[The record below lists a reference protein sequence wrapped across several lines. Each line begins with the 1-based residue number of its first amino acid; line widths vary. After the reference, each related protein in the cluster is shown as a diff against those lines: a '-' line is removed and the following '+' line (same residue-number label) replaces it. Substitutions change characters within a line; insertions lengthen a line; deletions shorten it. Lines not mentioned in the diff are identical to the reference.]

1 MNILFTAYHP
11 LGYGGAEIIMLHLA
25 RELIKKGHNVIIAS
39 TEPYPEL
46 QTLLFK
52 KVKKQPYFLQEH
64 YLKNFFIKIL
74 KQEKID
80 LIHSHD
86 RITAVPAINAAR
98 KTGIKSVTH
107 YRDYWFSCP
116 KSTCLTKD
124 LKICNGCETKCLFGC
139 SLNVKRIPLDWYK
152 MFHLKRIHSVLEQA
166 DAKIANSTSVKE
178 KLEKNGIKTNIHIAH
193 PFRSNFNIKLTKKEE
208 QVLKTKYNLKKKI
221 ITYAGNLEPNKGIQ
235 LLIPV
240 VKELQEEFDFLI
252 IGDGSLN
259 NYLRKQMP
267 ATFTGKLT
275 HAETLNLFSISDAI
289 LLPSLW
295 EEPFSG
301 IILEAAA
308 LGKPLIATTR
318 GGILDLP
325 SDRYL
330 GINNPFDK
338 EEWKQQLL
346 KLKQPKALLQ
356 LKKNMKKTLQEHQ
369 PEKIILHIEEI
380 YTSLKNK
387 SP

>member
-1 MNILFTAYHP
+1 
-11 LGYGGAEIIMLHLA
+11 MLHLA
-25 RELIKKGHNVIIAS
+25 RELIKKGHNVTIVS

-52 KVKKQPYFLQEH
+52 KVKKHPYFLQEH
-64 YLKNFFIKIL
+64 YLKNFFIKII

-80 LIHSHD
+80 IIHSHD
-86 RITAVPAINAAR
+86 RITAVPAIKAA
-98 KTGIKSVTH
+98 KKMGIKSVTH
-107 YRDYWFSCP
+107 YRDYWFACP
-116 KSTCLTKD
+116 KSTCLTKR
-124 LKICNGCETKCLFGC
+124 LEVCNGCETKCILGC
-139 SLNVKRIPLDWYK
+139 SLTVKRIPLDWYK
-152 MFHLKRIHSVLEQA
+152 MFHLKQIHSVLEQA
-166 DAKIANSTSVKE
+166 DAKIANSTIVKE

-193 PFRSNFNIKLTKKEE
+193 PFRSNFKITLTKKEE
-208 QVLKTKYNLKKKI
+208 QILKTTYNLQKKI
-221 ITYAGNLEPNKGIQ
+221 ITYAGNLEPNKGIH

-240 VKELQEEFDFLI
+240 VKEFQEEFDFLI
-252 IGDGSLN
+252 IGDGSLK
-259 NYLRKQMP
+259 NYLQQHMP

-301 IILEAAA
+301 IILESAA

-330 GINNPFDK
+330 GISNPFDK
-338 EEWKQQLL
+338 EEWKQQII
-346 KLKQPKALLQ
+346 KLKQPKELLQ
-356 LKKNMKKTLQEHQ
+356 LTKNMKKTLQEHQ
-369 PEKIILHIEEI
+369 PEKITKHIEEI
-380 YTSLKNK
+380 YTSLKNT